1 MKDINEAVYYIL
13 PNKNGHLDYI
23 VQILLSGIG
32 KPKFEKKYRKQL
44 DAYKEQKKSIATVF
58 FRVTMCYNLFQH
70 SERDHTGKLYTEEIK
85 K

>member
-32 KPKFEKKYRKQL
+32 KPNFEKKYRKQL
-44 DAYKEQKKSIATVF
+44 DRFKESK
-58 FRVTMCYNLFQH
+58 
-70 SERDHTGKLYTEEIK
+70 
-85 K
+85 